1 MSTDAVIL
9 AEMLRRVEPI
19 GSVCYMADMG
29 PSLTMGDGSIR
40 LRSGSVVLPSS
51 ASQLAANVKHL
62 TTVGLPNSGLP
73 NSAIADADT
82 NGTGTWVV
90 VMQDGNA
97 YVSTN
102 YGQTYSTVNANLTA
116 GHLAC
121 GVAYNGTTWVIV
133 GSSAGNFSASSSTNP
148 ASSWTA
154 RYSVAVTGATAG
166 DAKVVWS
173 GTKFVAYCSGTSGG
187 AIHVSTDG
195 FTWGAGGLTAVV
207 MSGISM
213 AVGGGYIFAVNTGGA
228 IHAYSTDHGASW
240 QVQGTIGGVG
250 GIFAGAGS
258 AGLGGAAVA
267 YGSGLFAFYANNGV
281 IFAGADP
288 STLTARNFRAGVGQ
302 NGMQITHNGS
312 KFLLSQSGG
321 PVWATSDFS
330 SFEVFWAKDVGQP
343 IYASGVNAIT
353 YAAYTQ
359 KLLTGADYIGVPVMQ
374 YQGYNGNNP
383 QTVAYYRI
391 K

>member
-1 MSTDAVIL
+1 MSFPSPALQKASDTPVGQTVYTTDLGPVVTLADKAV
-9 AEMLRRVEPI
+9 
-19 GSVCYMADMG
+19 Y
-29 PSLTMGDGSIR
+29 

-51 ASQLAANVKHL
+51 ASPLAANVKYL

-73 NSAIADADT
+73 NSAIAHAAT
-82 NGTGTWVV
+82 NGSGTWVV

-133 GSSAGNFSASSSTNP
+133 GSNGGNFSASSSTNP

-173 GTKFVAYCSGTSGG
+173 GTKFVAYCSGTLGG

-195 FTWGAGGLTAVV
+195 FTWGAGGLTAVN

-213 AVGGGYIFAVNTGGA
+213 AVGGGYIFAVTTGGTN
-228 IHAYSTDHGASW
+228 HAYSTDHGASW

-250 GIFAGAGS
+250 GMFAGAGS

-281 IFAGADP
+281 IFAGAEP
-288 STLTARNFRAGVGQ
+288 STLTARNFRAGIGS

-330 SFEVFWAKDVGQP
+330 SFEVFWAKDNGQP
-343 IYASGVNAIT
+343 VYASGANGIT
-353 YAAYTQ
+353 YGTYTLN
-359 KLLTGADYIGVPVMQ
+359 LLAGADYIGVPVMQ

>member
-1 MSTDAVIL
+1 MSFPSPALQKASDTPVGQTVYTTDLGPVVTLADKAV
-9 AEMLRRVEPI
+9 
-19 GSVCYMADMG
+19 Y
-29 PSLTMGDGSIR
+29 

-51 ASQLAANVKHL
+51 ASPLAANVKYL

-73 NSAIADADT
+73 NSAIAHAAT
-82 NGTGTWVV
+82 NGSGTWVV

-133 GSSAGNFSASSSTNP
+133 GSNGGNFSASSSTNP

-195 FTWGAGGLTAVV
+195 FTWGAGGLIAVN

-213 AVGGGYIFAVNTGGA
+213 AVGGGYIFAVNTGGTN
-228 IHAYSTDHGASW
+228 HAYSTDHGASW
-240 QVQGTIGGVG
+240 QVQGTIGGIG
-250 GIFAGAGS
+250 GMFAGAGS

-281 IFAGADP
+281 IFAGAEP
-288 STLTARNFRAGVGQ
+288 STLTARNFRAGIGS

-312 KFLLSQSGG
+312 KFLLSQYGG

-343 IYASGVNAIT
+343 VYASGANGIT
-353 YAAYTQ
+353 YGTYTLN
-359 KLLTGADYIGVPVMQ
+359 LLAGADYIGVPVMQ